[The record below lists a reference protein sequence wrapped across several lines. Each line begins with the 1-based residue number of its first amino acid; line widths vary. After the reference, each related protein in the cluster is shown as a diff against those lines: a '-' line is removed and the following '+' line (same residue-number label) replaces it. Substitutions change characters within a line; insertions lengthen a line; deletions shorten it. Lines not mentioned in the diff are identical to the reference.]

1 MYYYAYYVPKGYQIS
16 YHWLD
21 TWGQG
26 EFALPASGIH
36 VYGRDGLAIETI
48 PNYEE
53 YNIDNVGTINWYY
66 YENNDL
72 NTTKLTNNWTT
83 VPSDFAEDRKFYALK
98 TPKGRHITF
107 GVNEESWGKVIV
119 ENPKKEDIYEEG
131 DIINVYI
138 ESTKLAYFSH
148 WSDGNRLPIREI
160 EVGGKN
166 TQYIAYF
173 RSNQIY
179 VQRPKVKKE
188 E

>member
-16 YHWLD
+16 YHGLD
-21 TWGQG
+21 TGGQG
-26 EFALPASGIH
+26 EFAFPASGIH